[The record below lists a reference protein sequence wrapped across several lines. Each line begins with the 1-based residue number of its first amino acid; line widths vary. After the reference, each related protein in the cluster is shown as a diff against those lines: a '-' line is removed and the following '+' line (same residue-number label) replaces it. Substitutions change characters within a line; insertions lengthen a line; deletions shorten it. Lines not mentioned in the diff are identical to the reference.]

1 MKVLSTCSNENGL
14 IFLAEFK
21 RCGRHN
27 IRGSGSSL
35 TYSVETSFGEWPHMC
50 SLFQVHFEG
59 LVTHIRLDM
68 IGKPHRRNLRTWT
81 SRAFILALELS
92 DSRAL
97 CCKLVD
103 VKTLAPFFGS

>member
-68 IGKPHRRNLRTWT
+68 MGKLHRKDGSVL
-81 SRAFILALELS
+81 
-92 DSRAL
+92 
-97 CCKLVD
+97 LVVWIQPQNVD
-103 VKTLAPFFGS
+103 WQRIHLGT